1 MKRGGS
7 PPPGSPPAVSGTS
20 FPVFMEEDFILA
32 RVIAL
37 ILTEMRQPDRHTVAV
52 IMERA
57 QIKRGPWSVPSWR
70 AVSVVAGEHVVGKG
84 NGCTPI
90 FESDDEAQYLWSG
103 LSLALHRDL

>member
-1 MKRGGS
+1 
-7 PPPGSPPAVSGTS
+7 
-20 FPVFMEEDFILA
+20 MEEDFILA

-70 AVSVVAGEHVVGKG
+70 AVSVVERAERKERREERHE
-84 NGCTPI
+84 TPPTI
-90 FESDDEAQYLWSG
+90 
-103 LSLALHRDL
+103 